1 MHQKITLQVSTFSIK
16 QTLSPIDVFNSKQIK
31 QAPGKPLNFPRENHH
46 LGPSYHPFWAVL
58 GLGQLS
64 LKLLIIRLDLQTL
77 LLVTGRRIVDG
88 WNPASTSWGWE
99 NLSLFTTGFI
109 HPRWWISSI
118 NRMADKGKMW
128 MCFCWLLPIDFGG
141 VAQKSQFLKSWKTS

>member
-1 MHQKITLQVSTFSIK
+1 MGTSQSDILNFLEKTSSMHQKITLQVSTFSIK

-31 QAPGKPLNFPRENHH
+31 QAPGKPLDFPRENHH
-46 LGPSYHPFWAVL
+46 LGPSYHPFQAVL

-88 WNPASTSWGWE
+88 
-99 NLSLFTTGFI
+99 
-109 HPRWWISSI
+109 
-118 NRMADKGKMW
+118 
-128 MCFCWLLPIDFGG
+128 
-141 VAQKSQFLKSWKTS
+141 